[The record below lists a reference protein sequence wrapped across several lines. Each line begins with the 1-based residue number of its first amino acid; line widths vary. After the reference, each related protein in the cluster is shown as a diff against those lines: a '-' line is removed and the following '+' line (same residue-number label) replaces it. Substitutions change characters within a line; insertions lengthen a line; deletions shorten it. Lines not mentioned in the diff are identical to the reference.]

1 MKRTVALLLSFI
13 MVLGLCSG
21 CGRDDTPYV
30 PTGDGLTWDQDYTG
44 PTVTAA
50 GEEEEQVLTL
60 TYYPDRSMN
69 PLLCTD
75 FTNRALFS
83 LLYQSLFTVDRN
95 YNIEPQLCSS
105 YKVSQDMKTY
115 TFYLENA
122 TFTDGSALTAQ
133 DVAATLQAAKDSDI
147 YSGRFSHVTGI
158 TPSEDGGVTVT
169 LDTAYENLPLLLDIP
184 ILKQDQLEMDQPLGT
199 GPYYMDTT
207 AQIPLLRRN
216 SAWWCSAEMLITAP
230 AITLTI
236 AEDAA
241 DIRDAFEFENLSLVC
256 ADPGSDRYADYRCDY
271 ELWDCE
277 NNIFVYLGCNMD
289 SAVFS
294 VPEVRAAL
302 TYAIDRETLAADYYR
317 GFARAASL
325 PASPLSPYYSQVLA
339 SKYAYDGGS
348 AFTQAVADAGLT
360 GSTVMLLVNSDD
372 SLRVRVARAIGDM
385 LTAAGLT
392 VQMQELSTKGYTQ
405 ALQVRNYDLYLGQT
419 KLSANMDLSAFFSSR
434 GALKYGNLSDVG
446 MYTLC
451 TESLANH
458 GNYYTLHKS
467 IMDDGRL
474 CPILFRSYA
483 VYATRG
489 LLTGLTP
496 ARDNVF
502 YYSLGKTMENALI
515 QQEQ

>member
-1 MKRTVALLLSFI
+1 MKRILSLLLSFI
-13 MVLGLCSG
+13 MVASLFCGCS
-21 CGRDDTPYV
+21 REDDPYV
-30 PTGDGLTWDQDYTG
+30 PTGDGLTWDEDYTG
-44 PTVTAA
+44 PTVEHHTDDT
-50 GEEEEQVLTL
+50 EQVLNL

-95 YNIEPQLCSS
+95 YNIEPQLCSQ
-105 YKVSQDMKTY
+105 YKVSEDMRSY

-122 TFTDGSALTAQ
+122 TFSDGSALTVQ
-133 DVAATLQAAKDSDI
+133 DAVATLQAAKDSD
-147 YSGRFSHVTGI
+147 YYGGRLKHVTEIAATEDSGI
-158 TPSEDGGVTVT
+158 SIN
-169 LDTAYENLPLLLDIP
+169 LDTAYENLPILLDIP
-184 ILKQDQLEMDQPLGT
+184 ILKQTQLAESQPLGT

-216 SAWWCSAEMLITAP
+216 SSWWCSTNMLITAP
-230 AITLTI
+230 AITLKV

-277 NNIFVYLGCNMD
+277 NNIFLYLGCNMD

-302 TYAIDRETLAADYYR
+302 TYAIDRETLAADHYR
-317 GFARAASL
+317 GFARAATL
-325 PASPLSPYYSQVLA
+325 PASPLSPYYSQNLA
-339 SKYAYDGGS
+339 SKYAYDGGE
-348 AFTQAVADAGLT
+348 AFSQAVAGANLT
-360 GSTVMLLVNSDD
+360 GSTIILLVNSDD
-372 SLRVRVARAIGDM
+372 SLRLRVARAIGEK

-392 VQMQELSTKGYTQ
+392 VQLNELGTKAYTQ
-405 ALQVRNYDLYLGQT
+405 ALTYRNYDLYLGQT
-419 KLSANMDLSAFFSSR
+419 KLSANMDLSAFFSSK
-434 GALKYGNLSDVG
+434 GALNYGNISDVG

-474 CPILFRSYA
+474 CPVLFRSYA

-496 ARDNVF
+496 ARDNIF